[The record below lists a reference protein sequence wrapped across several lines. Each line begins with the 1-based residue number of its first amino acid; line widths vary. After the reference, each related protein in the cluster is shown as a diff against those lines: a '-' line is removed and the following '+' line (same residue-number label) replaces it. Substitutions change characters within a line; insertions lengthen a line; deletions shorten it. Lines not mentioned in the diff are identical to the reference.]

1 MRKKGLSVH
10 SLFFLLLLCMSRG
23 RYNYYDPEYDHQVT
37 TGNQLLLMVK
47 GQIFAFVV
55 LQTES
60 KKVLVWGENF
70 DSDELQQPD
79 ILKAILL
86 AKYDDVKAVVSSG
99 TFSIIPKELYQEN
112 DLDQYGRYL
121 KTEQE
126 DTLLV
131 NEIDAVSNMVFNVS
145 KADINLLK
153 QYVEPKSIFFVGK
166 VLASAV
172 SSGASD
178 NTHLYA
184 HIDDNRLQL
193 LHLKDGLLN
202 FYNSFEFNNPDEL
215 MYFIVLTANEIELN
229 LDETSIMFS
238 GDANVSDKNIQ
249 RVSDM
254 LPKVY
259 LNQTQIVLLP
269 QGFLPHQILLLS
281 GLTLCESLVE
291 N

>member
-1 MRKKGLSVH
+1 
-10 SLFFLLLLCMSRG
+10 
-23 RYNYYDPEYDHQVT
+23 
-37 TGNQLLLMVK
+37 
-47 GQIFAFVV
+47 
-55 LQTES
+55 
-60 KKVLVWGENF
+60 
-70 DSDELQQPD
+70 
-79 ILKAILL
+79 
-86 AKYDDVKAVVSSG
+86 
-99 TFSIIPKELYQEN
+99 
-112 DLDQYGRYL
+112 
-121 KTEQE
+121 
-126 DTLLV
+126 
-131 NEIDAVSNMVFNVS
+131 
-145 KADINLLK
+145 
-153 QYVEPKSIFFVGK
+153 
-166 VLASAV
+166 
-172 SSGASD
+172 
-178 NTHLYA
+178 
-184 HIDDNRLQL
+184 
-193 LHLKDGLLN
+193 LLN